1 MQHVKADPPT
11 AATAPTG
18 IAAATGGF
26 IRRQKRRSSAVS
38 LAVVT
43 ILAGACAPFGTTPAP
58 RPGEWFLIV
67 EASTGRQLTIAALAD
82 RLTDA
87 DVVFFGEQHDD
98 PGTHR
103 AQRALLE
110 EIART
115 SRPAV
120 VSLEMFERDVQS
132 HVDDYLSG
140 AIPESEFLAQTRPW
154 PRYATDYRPLIEAA
168 RRSGWPVVA
177 ANMPRPIAA
186 AVGRQ
191 GLAAVDS
198 LQQTERTNVALSL
211 HCPDDAYRRR
221 FLEQIRAHP
230 VLRDSPG
237 ESSDTLA
244 SDTMATAVAERFYAA
259 QCAKDETMAESIVHA
274 AHAVSQNGVVVHL
287 TGAFHSDYS
296 QGTVERVRRRD
307 PRLRIV
313 VLTGRPVDD
322 PATADIGD
330 HRDRADIVIFTW
342 RPPPG

>member
-1 MQHVKADPPT
+1 M
-11 AATAPTG
+11 
-18 IAAATGGF
+18 
-26 IRRQKRRSSAVS
+26 
-38 LAVVT
+38 T
-43 ILAGACAPFGTTPAP
+43 ILAGACAPFGTDPAP
-58 RPGEWFLIV
+58 LPGEWFRIV
-67 EASTGRQLTIAALAD
+67 EASAGTPLTIAALAD
-82 RLTDA
+82 KLTDA

-103 AQRALLE
+103 AQRELLE

-120 VSLEMFERDVQS
+120 VSLEMFERDVQP

-154 PRYATDYRPLIEAA
+154 PRYPTDYRPLVEAA
-168 RRSGWPVVA
+168 RRRGWPVVA
-177 ANMPRPIAA
+177 ANMPRSVAA

-191 GLAAVDS
+191 GLAALDS
-198 LQQTERTNVALSL
+198 LQPTERANVALSL

-221 FLEQIRAHP
+221 FLEQIRSHP
-230 VLRDSPG
+230 VQRDSAG
-237 ESSDTLA
+237 ESSDTL
-244 SDTMATAVAERFYAA
+244 ATAVAERFYAA
-259 QCAKDETMAESIVHA
+259 QCAKDETMAESIVRA
-274 AHAVSQNGVVVHL
+274 ARAVSASGVVVHF

-322 PATADIGD
+322 PAAADIGA
-330 HRDRADIVIFTW
+330 HRERADIVIFTW